1 LDQCSQE
8 SRVAFLDYFSG
19 LSDRCEGTF
28 KVVITT
34 RNPQLLQGE
43 IHDSLELNADS
54 YAAALDSDSVLEQAK
69 VQLLAPLGGSSA
81 HKGRLEGVLKK
92 LSPLDKGIATKLR
105 FAQDHSEWPANP
117 SFDSLNQFTGFIASV
132 SPDDTPEETLDKTL
146 RSLSEDEEFRWMLG
160 WVISGYRPL
169 SLEELSD
176 LLRCHRGE
184 GNWPASTSFKR
195 TLTTGYSRQLKSWL
209 RMLATFKD
217 NRVTLRDEVRDIFD
231 SDLETKSF
239 TWTEVRRT
247 AHQAI
252 VEFCLTYLISA
263 EAQSSLESLFSRH
276 LTRIGSGGHHPLRPT
291 ISIDADGEGILFY
304 IIQALPFHLS
314 RCPPTERTGALKRL
328 LANPEDNPYTR
339 WAEVY
344 WAMSNPF
351 SRTSESPKS
360 PLPILVGL
368 DMLSYEDVKKAP
380 LNVRQQ
386 CIVAAAS
393 SQNSASMVAG
403 YLRDGSASLDM
414 PFLMSVLLAA
424 VRGHNEQVALEV
436 VAGIASLLEGNK
448 TAIEWPESAIWA
460 ATWLDMDRFAT
471 AILSRGASPDPLD
484 NPSTT
489 PELTMTYLPGP
500 LYLACS
506 FGRGA
511 IVKALTDHGASHHQL
526 RNKSVGCLQAAASR
540 GFAGVA
546 KLLVEKDHSLL
557 EARLPCSGLY
567 SASSFGSYKVV
578 EALLELGADPDPG
591 QSDTGGPDDPESRWN
606 PLVIACRS
614 SYPRVVELL
623 LRYKA
628 NPNCIGPYGLDT
640 PLWYAAVQDPDP
652 ECVRMLLEH
661 GADPNHELLSPP
673 LIMEVESSR
682 NDENVI
688 LEVCRVLRTVGE
700 QPIDVQAAEPLGRT
714 ALMRTAYRGRM
725 DLLRWLLD
733 NGADINALDSY
744 EECAL
749 HFAADAGQVEAARE
763 LVRRGARLDIGRSS
777 VLMSAIDHPEV
788 FRLLLDA
795 GSNPDAEDSNGNSL
809 INLAVVGR
817 KVDVVKMLI
826 EKKANINHPD
836 SSGWPPVFDA
846 AVYINDASLTRLLA
860 DGGADLTGTVNGL
873 GLLHHAV
880 VGPPEIM
887 KILLEFTRYLKLDT
901 RDIHGNTALVG
912 GSMNSRANF
921 ECLKSLVYAGAD
933 VNAKDRDGETA
944 LHNAV
949 RSENDK
955 LLSLLLAQPETDIN
969 WAGSYGTA
977 LQQACQSRMITTVRT
992 LLDKGAHINQ
1002 VTPKSI
1008 NSTPLVAALRS
1019 FRAQRDQD
1027 SEQIDRL
1034 VRELV
1039 ARGADVRQAVPGN
1052 MFYTALSAACLG
1064 SGVGTINF
1072 LLDEGAAADL
1082 ADPVFGRLPLH
1093 FAAMNGLE
1101 NLRTMLLAFRGSL
1114 LHSDGAGKTTLHWA
1128 AQFGNAYAVRFILAS
1143 KAIGEG
1149 AARARYVNQRDE
1161 QGWTPLCWAARQLE
1175 LTWVGGMRSE
1185 TADHAAV
1192 VRVLLENGADADIE
1206 CRLGNGETTET
1217 LTILDLA
1224 RRSAGD
1230 DVIGALTKHLEQR
1243 RPTDIGT
1250 GGDPARRYEVNSTSC
1265 DICLSVSP
1273 LSLPPLLT
1281 ALLPSL
1287 PPSYC
1292 FVPARS
1298 PPFIQTILG
1307 YRYHCISCPDYDV
1320 CTTCLP
1326 AISKYHNGEVCEDGL
1341 PHAFERKD
1349 GVEYQDPPAEP
1360 DGEGDADAAP
1370 PSTRPSSPG
1379 GVEPSG
1385 VPDNE
1390 EGAEEAVLNDLE
1402 ADLALEDEEEAQ
1414 EAR

>member
-8 SRVAFLDYFSG
+8 SRVTFLDYFSS
-19 LSDRCEGTF
+19 LTDRCEGTF

-34 RNPQLLQGE
+34 RNPQLLHGE
-43 IHDSLELNADS
+43 IHDSLELNADD
-54 YAAALDSDSVLEQAK
+54 YAAALDSDSVFEQAQ
-69 VQLLAPLGGSSA
+69 VQMLARLGGSSA
-81 HKGRLEGVLKK
+81 HKSRLEGVLKK

-117 SFDSLNQFTGFIASV
+117 SFDSLNQFTTFIESV
-132 SPDDTPEETLDKTL
+132 SPDDAPEETLDKTL
-146 RSLSEDEEFRWMLG
+146 RSLSEDEEFRWVLG

-169 SLEELSD
+169 SLDELSD

-184 GNWPASTSFKR
+184 GNWPASTFFKLS
-195 TLTTGYSRQLKSWL
+195 LTTGYSRQLKSWL

-231 SDLETKSF
+231 GDLETKSF

-252 VEFCLTYLISA
+252 VEFCLTYLVSA
-263 EAQSSLESLFSRH
+263 EAQSSLEALFSRH
-276 LTRIGSGGHHPLRPT
+276 LTRIESGGYHPLRPT

-304 IIQALPFHLS
+304 IVQALPFHLS

-351 SRTSESPKS
+351 SRTSEPPKS

-368 DMLSYEDVKKAP
+368 DMLSYEDINKTP

-386 CIVAAAS
+386 CIVAAAGG
-393 SQNSASMVAG
+393 QNSASMVTG
-403 YLRDGSASLDM
+403 YLRDDSASLDM

-436 VAGIASLLEGNK
+436 VAGIASLSEGNK

-484 NPSTT
+484 SPSTT
-489 PELTMTYLPGP
+489 PELTMIHFPGP

-506 FGRGA
+506 FGREA
-511 IVKALTDHGASHHQL
+511 IVKVLIDHGASHHQL
-526 RNKSVGCLQAAASR
+526 RDKSVGCLQAAASR

-546 KLLVEKDHSLL
+546 KLLVAKDHSLL
-557 EARLPCSGLY
+557 EARLPCSALY
-567 SASSFGSYKVV
+567 SASSYGSHKVV

-591 QSDTGGPDDPESRWN
+591 QSGTGGPDDLDSNWN
-606 PLVIACRS
+606 PLVIACYS
-614 SYPRVVELL
+614 SYAKVVELL

-628 NPNCIGPYGLDT
+628 NPNCIGPHGVDT
-640 PLWYAAVQDPDP
+640 PLWYAAVYDPDP

-673 LIMEVESSR
+673 LIIELESSR
-682 NDENVI
+682 NDENAI

-733 NGADINALDSY
+733 NGADVNALDSY

-749 HFAADAGQVEAARE
+749 HFAAEAGQVEAARE

-777 VLMSAIDHPEV
+777 VLMAAMDHPEI

-795 GSNPDAEDSNGNSL
+795 GANPDVEDSYGNSL

-817 KVDVVKMLI
+817 KVDVVEMLI

-846 AVYINDASLTRLLA
+846 AVYINDASLTRLLV
-860 DGGADLTGTVNGL
+860 DGGADLTGIVNGWS
-873 GLLHHAV
+873 LLHHAV

-887 KILLEFTRYLKLDT
+887 KILLEFTRYLKVDTLDSN
-901 RDIHGNTALVG
+901 GNTALVS
-912 GSMNSRANF
+912 GSLNSSAKF

-933 VNAKDRDGETA
+933 VNAKEKDGETA
-944 LHNAV
+944 LHSAV
-949 RSENDK
+949 RSENDE

-977 LQQACQSRMITTVRT
+977 LQQACRFRMITTVRT
-992 LLDKGAHINQ
+992 LLDKGARINH
-1002 VTPKSI
+1002 VTPKCIS
-1008 NSTPLVAALRS
+1008 STPLVAALRS
-1019 FRAQRDQD
+1019 AGAQRDQD

-1039 ARGADVRQAVPGN
+1039 ARGADVRQAVRGN
-1052 MFYTALSAACLG
+1052 VFYTALSAACLG
-1064 SGVGTINF
+1064 VGAGTINF
-1072 LLDEGAAADL
+1072 LLDEGAAADV

-1114 LHSDGAGKTTLHWA
+1114 LHPDGAGKTSLHWA
-1128 AQFGNAYAVRFILAS
+1128 AQYGNASAVGFILAS
-1143 KAIGEG
+1143 KAVGEG
-1149 AARARYVNQRDE
+1149 AVRTRYVNQRDE
-1161 QGWTPLCWAARQLE
+1161 HGWTPLCWAVRELE
-1175 LTWVGGMRSE
+1175 LIMVGGMRSE
-1185 TADHAAV
+1185 TANHAAV
-1192 VRVLLENGADADIE
+1192 VRVLLENGADAEVE
-1206 CRLGNGETTET
+1206 CQLGNGETMET
-1217 LTILDLA
+1217 LTVLDLA

-1230 DVIGALTKHLEQR
+1230 EVIGALTKHIEQR
-1243 RPTDIGT
+1243 HPIDTDTDRG
-1250 GGDPARRYEVNSTSC
+1250 PVRRYQLYGTSC

-1273 LSLPPLLT
+1273 LSMSLFPPQPPPPPPPSFLLFCFSTLT
-1281 ALLPSL
+1281 A
-1287 PPSYC
+1287 
-1292 FVPARS
+1292 FHPARPRLPLPLHLMS
-1298 PPFIQTILG
+1298 RL
-1307 YRYHCISCPDYDV
+1307 RRLYHVLAHRQQVPQRRGVRRRSAACVRAQGRGRVPG
-1320 CTTCLP
+1320 P
-1326 AISKYHNGEVCEDGL
+1326 ASRAG
-1341 PHAFERKD
+1341 R
-1349 GVEYQDPPAEP
+1349 
-1360 DGEGDADAAP
+1360 
-1370 PSTRPSSPG
+1370 R
-1379 GVEPSG
+1379 
-1385 VPDNE
+1385 
-1390 EGAEEAVLNDLE
+1390 
-1402 ADLALEDEEEAQ
+1402 
-1414 EAR
+1414 R